1 VRPVGAEA
9 TDTRTQWFQ
18 SQASDFYD
26 TVYISW
32 SHGMT
37 NVSIPVANMLKK
49 SRKLAVSVAINSSVQ
64 LCFVSVHGPRETYF
78 VDEPRTRLSFYTVAL

>member
-18 SQASDFYD
+18 SQAADFYD
-26 TVYISW
+26 TVYKSW

-37 NVSIPVANMLKK
+37 NVSIPVTNTLKK
-49 SRKLAVSVAINSSVQ
+49 SWTLAVSVAINISMQ
-64 LCFVSVHGPRETYF
+64 LCFVSVHGLRETYF
-78 VDEPRTRLSFYTVAL
+78 VDEPRS